1 MKNLILF
8 FCVILLIAGCKPVTT
23 PAPDEAKKAKADSN
37 IALVRDLFKATE
49 SENIEAVAG
58 FYSDSVWIGGPA
70 FNSWT
75 RKEETIKGLTSWF
88 ESADSIKFDVFY
100 IMAETIEQEDLAGD
114 WVLLWADVSFYDLN
128 AQKKIMLIYHA
139 AEKIQDGKIVTEGN
153 YWNEWDVYKQMGAEL
168 KWPEKKK

>member
-8 FCVILLIAGCKPVTT
+8 LCVILLFVGCKPVTPT
-23 PAPDEAKKAKADSN
+23 PQDEVKKAKADSN
-37 IALVRDLFKATE
+37 IALVRDVFKAIE

-58 FYSDSVWIGGPA
+58 FYSDSAGFVGPA

-75 RKEETIKGLTSWF
+75 GKEETVKGLTSWF
-88 ESADSIKFDVFY
+88 ESADSIKFDIFY
-100 IMAETIEQEDLAGD
+100 IMAETVEQENLAGD

-128 AQKKIMLIYHA
+128 AQKKIMLMYHA
-139 AEKIQDGKIVTEGN
+139 TEKIQDGKIVIEGN